1 MGEGIVQT
9 GQGTTSGN
17 ENQASRR
24 TLYFAMGS
32 TMAFILYSTL
42 VLDPAGKCFRIEG
55 SSNSLGLTFT
65 YTLQMVQDFF
75 ELRSQSQLDC
85 YKEFLQIWDVIFA
98 VIYASMYGFW
108 VMYFFNN
115 HRWLLIAPVLA
126 MVADWIENIAEI
138 LMINSYQDS
147 NTISGTLVSVG
158 SGINMVKWVMF
169 SLTYL
174 ILLTGIAVK
183 MRSFLWKKTNSK

>member
-1 MGEGIVQT
+1 
-9 GQGTTSGN
+9 
-17 ENQASRR
+17 
-24 TLYFAMGS
+24 
-32 TMAFILYSTL
+32 MAFILYSTL

-55 SSNSLGLTFT
+55 GSNSLGLTFT

-75 ELRSQSQLDC
+75 ELRSQNQLDC

-98 VIYASMYGFW
+98 VVYASMYGFW

-138 LMINSYQDS
+138 LMISSYQDS

-158 SGINMVKWVMF
+158 SGINMVKWVML

-174 ILLTGIAVK
+174 ILLTGIVVK
-183 MRSFLWKKTNSK
+183 MRSFLGKKTNSK

>member
-1 MGEGIVQT
+1 MGEGIVQV
-9 GQGTTSGN
+9 GQGTTSPN
-17 ENQASRR
+17 ANLESRR
-24 TLYFAMGS
+24 TLYLAMGS
-32 TMAFILYSTL
+32 TLAFILYSTL
-42 VLDPAGKCFRIEG
+42 VLDPVGKCFRIEG

-75 ELRSQSQLDC
+75 ELRSLNQLDC

-98 VIYASMYGFW
+98 VIYASMYSFW
-108 VMYFFNN
+108 IMYFFNN
-115 HRWLLIAPVLA
+115 PRLLFIAPLLA

-158 SGINMVKWVMF
+158 SGVNMVKWVML

-174 ILLTGIAVK
+174 ILLTGIVVK
-183 MRSFLWKKTNSK
+183 IRSFLWKKDQQ

>member
-1 MGEGIVQT
+1 MGEGIVQV
-9 GQGTTSGN
+9 GQGTTSPN
-17 ENQASRR
+17 ANLESRR
-24 TLYFAMGS
+24 TLYLAMGS
-32 TMAFILYSTL
+32 TLAFILYSTL
-42 VLDPAGKCFRIEG
+42 VLDPVGKCFRIEG

-75 ELRSQSQLDC
+75 ELRSLNQLDC

-98 VIYASMYGFW
+98 VIYASMYSFW
-108 VMYFFNN
+108 IMYFFNN
-115 HRWLLIAPVLA
+115 PRLLFIAPLLA

-158 SGINMVKWVMF
+158 SGVNMVKWVML

-174 ILLTGIAVK
+174 ILLTGFVVK
-183 MRSFLWKKTNSK
+183 IRSFLLEKDQQ